1 MKRILIFTLCT
12 LFASFSFAQSKKVKE
27 GTITGTVVSS
37 TEGTALQNAAIQL
50 YLLPDTVYKSGTA
63 TDTEGRFELKAAA
76 GNYLLR
82 FSYVGFLSQD
92 KAVTVAA
99 NKKTDI
105 GKLLLN
111 DDVVALKEAVV
122 TAEAAPVTMVEDT
135 TVYNTSAFRVAP
147 GSMLEELIKKY
158 PGVEVE
164 DDGTIKINGKTVN
177 RILMKGKD
185 FFGTDKNV
193 ALKNVPVDLVDKVK
207 FYDKQSDFSRVTG
220 IDDGEEETVLD
231 LQMKKGADQGFFGNV
246 DLAYGTHD
254 RYSLK
259 NMSNYFTSTTQLSV
273 VLSANNVNDRGFS
286 GRGGAGLSAQKD
298 AAVNFATETEKI
310 EFGGNVRYRHNDT
323 DNLSYSSSEYFMTQ
337 GVSNQYSN
345 SRNRSF
351 GRSSN
356 VNGDFRIEWKPDTLT
371 NIIFRP
377 SFSYST
383 SDSWSL
389 RRSAT
394 FSADPFSLVNYPTD
408 SFGSVFGELDDIAIN
423 SSDNESMST
432 GENRSVNAMMQINR
446 RLGKPGRNIA
456 VDASVRYSDSDNK
469 SASRSVARYYE
480 AAAGS
485 RGYDHKRYS
494 TTPGENWSY
503 NMRASYTEPLLRN
516 LFLQLSYRYDHSYQS
531 SDRATFVFDS
541 IPADIYH
548 LALSSNY
555 HFPGL
560 PDDYESYRDNDLSRY
575 SHYRNTRHDVQV
587 LLRYVTDKMNL
598 SAGVTWM
605 PQTSKMSY
613 RYLGLD
619 TILRRTVYNITPNL
633 RLRYKWNKTTTLNVM
648 YRGST
653 SQPSMTDLLDITDD
667 SDPLN
672 ISKGNPGL
680 KPSFNSRL
688 NAFFMT
694 NNPETQTG
702 FSANMGFN
710 NTFNSVT
717 RKVTYIEETGGRIT
731 QPVNINGNWGA
742 NGGFNFNSALP
753 KNKKFTYSTG
763 TNVSYQHQESFISI
777 NRNSDSQRN
786 KVHTTNIS
794 ENLRLG
800 YRNDVFDINLD
811 GRLSYSHSESKLQP
825 ERNLDTWNFSY
836 GPSGNVK
843 FPWHNLTISTNLS
856 MNSRRGYE
864 DPQFNTNELLWNAQ
878 LSAGFLANNALTV
891 SLQLYDILHEQSN
904 VSRNISAIM
913 RSDSRSNAIYQ
924 YALVHVIYKSNSMGD
939 KETRQR
945 MREWAAFLAV
955 VSPAEECVAAVC
967 ADIRNCMC

>member
-1 MKRILIFTLCT
+1 MKRKIFFVMLA
-12 LFASFSFAQSKKVKE
+12 LFTIAAVAQDKKAKD
-27 GTITGTVVSS
+27 GTITGYVYSA
-37 TEGTALQNAAIQL
+37 TEGAALQNAALQL
-50 YLLPDTVYKSGTA
+50 YLLPDTVYKTGTA
-63 TDTEGRFELKAAA
+63 SDKDGRFELKAAA

-82 FSYVGFLSQD
+82 LSYVGFLPQD
-92 KAVTVAA
+92 KVVTIVSD
-99 NKKTDI
+99 KKSDI
-105 GKLLLN
+105 GRLVLN

-122 TAEAAPVTMVEDT
+122 TAEAAQVTMVEDT

-158 PGVEVE
+158 PGVELE
-164 DDGTIKINGKTVN
+164 EDGTIKINGKTVN

-207 FYDKQSDFSRVTG
+207 FYDKQSDFSRITG

-259 NMSNYFTSTTQLSV
+259 NMSNYFTSSTQLSV

-286 GRGGAGLSAQKD
+286 GRGGGGLSAHKD
-298 AAVNFATETEKI
+298 AAVNFATETDKI
-310 EFGGNVRYRHNDT
+310 EFGGNVRYRHSDT

-337 GVSNQYSN
+337 GVSNQFSN

-351 GRSSN
+351 GRSSSA
-356 VNGDFRIEWKPDTLT
+356 NGDFRVEWKPDTLT

-383 SDSWSL
+383 SDNWSL

-394 FSADPFSLVNYPTD
+394 FSSDPFALTDYPTD
-408 SFGSVFGELDDIAIN
+408 SFGSVYDELNDIAIN
-423 SSDNESMST
+423 SSDNESMSE
-432 GENRSVNAMMQINR
+432 GENRSVNANMQVTR
-446 RLGKPGRNIA
+446 RLGKPGRN
-456 VDASVRYSDSDNK
+456 VTLSGNVRYSDSDNK
-469 SASRSVARYYE
+469 SASRSIARYYE
-480 AAAGS
+480 ASTGS
-485 RGYDHKRYS
+485 RGYDYKRYS

-503 NMRASYTEPLLRN
+503 NVRFSYTEPLLRN
-516 LFLQLSYRYDHSYQS
+516 LFLQMSYRFDHSYQS
-531 SDRATFVFDS
+531 SDRATYVFDS
-541 IPADIYH
+541 IPSDIYH
-548 LALSSNY
+548 MALNSGYN
-555 HFPGL
+555 FPAL
-560 PDDYESYRDNDLSRY
+560 PDDYEIYLDSDLSRY
-575 SHYRNTRHDVQV
+575 SQYRNTRHDVQ
-587 LLRYVTDKMNL
+587 LMLRYVTEKMNL

-605 PQTSKMSY
+605 PQTSRMNY
-613 RYLGLD
+613 RYLGID
-619 TILRRTVYNITPNL
+619 TVLRRTVYNITPNL

-672 ISKGNPGL
+672 ITKGNPGL

-688 NAFFMT
+688 MAFFNT
-694 NNPETQTG
+694 YNADSQTG
-702 FSANMGFN
+702 FSANLGFN
-710 NTFNSVT
+710 NTLNSVT

-753 KNKKFTYSTG
+753 INKKFTYSTG
-763 TNVSYQHQESFISI
+763 TNLSYQNQESYISI
-777 NRNSDSQRN
+777 NRNSSSQRN
-786 KVHTTNIS
+786 KVRTINVR
-794 ENLRLG
+794 ENLKLG
-800 YRNDVFDINLD
+800 YRNDVFDISLD
-811 GRLSYSHSESKLQP
+811 GNVSYSHSESKLQP
-825 ERNLDTWNFSY
+825 DQNLDTWNFSY

-843 FPWHNLTISTNLS
+843 LPWYNLTLSTNLS
-856 MNSRRGYE
+856 MSSRRGYE

-878 LSAGFLANNALTV
+878 LSASFLASNALTV

-913 RSDSRSNAIYQ
+913 RSDTRNNAIYQ
-924 YALVHVIYKSNSMGD
+924 YALVHVIYKINSMGD

-945 MREWAAFLAV
+945 MRGMGGFRG
-955 VSPAEECVAAVC
+955 PGGGYPGGGFGGGGM
-967 ADIRNCMC
+967 RRGY

>member
-1 MKRILIFTLCT
+1 MLALFTI
-12 LFASFSFAQSKKVKE
+12 AAVAQEKKAKD
-27 GTITGTVVSS
+27 GTITGYVYSA
-37 TEGTALQNAAIQL
+37 TEGAALQNAALQL
-50 YLLPDTVYKSGTA
+50 YLLPDTVYKTGTA
-63 TDTEGRFELKAAA
+63 SDKDGRFELKAAA

-82 FSYVGFLSQD
+82 LSYVGFLPQD
-92 KAVTVAA
+92 KVVTIVSD
-99 NKKTDI
+99 KKSDI
-105 GKLLLN
+105 GRLVLN

-122 TAEAAPVTMVEDT
+122 TAEAAQVTMVEDT

-158 PGVEVE
+158 PGVELE
-164 DDGTIKINGKTVN
+164 EDGTIKINGKTVN

-207 FYDKQSDFSRVTG
+207 FYDKQSDFSRITG

-259 NMSNYFTSTTQLSV
+259 NMSNYFTSSTQLSV

-286 GRGGAGLSAQKD
+286 GRGGGGLSAHKD
-298 AAVNFATETEKI
+298 AAVNFATETDKI
-310 EFGGNVRYRHNDT
+310 EFGGNVRYRHSDT

-337 GVSNQYSN
+337 GVSNQFSN

-351 GRSSN
+351 GRSSSA
-356 VNGDFRIEWKPDTLT
+356 NGDFRVEWKPDTLT

-383 SDSWSL
+383 SDNWSL

-394 FSADPFSLVNYPTD
+394 FSADPFALTDYPTD
-408 SFGSVFGELDDIAIN
+408 SFGSVYDELNDIAIN
-423 SSDNESMST
+423 SSDNESMSE
-432 GENRSVNAMMQINR
+432 GENRSVNANMQVTR
-446 RLGKPGRNIA
+446 RLGKPGRN
-456 VDASVRYSDSDNK
+456 VTLSGNVRYSDSDNK
-469 SASRSVARYYE
+469 SASRSIARYYE
-480 AAAGS
+480 AAADS
-485 RGYDHKRYS
+485 RGYDYKRYS

-503 NMRASYTEPLLRN
+503 NVRFSYTEPLLRN
-516 LFLQLSYRYDHSYQS
+516 LFLQMSYRFDHSYQS
-531 SDRATFVFDS
+531 SDRATYVFDS
-541 IPADIYH
+541 IPSDIYH
-548 LALSSNY
+548 MALNSGYN
-555 HFPGL
+555 FPAL
-560 PDDYESYRDNDLSRY
+560 PDDYEIYLDSDLSRY
-575 SHYRNTRHDVQV
+575 SQYRNTRHDVQ
-587 LLRYVTDKMNL
+587 LMLRYVTEKMNL

-605 PQTSKMSY
+605 PQTSRMNY
-613 RYLGLD
+613 RYLGID
-619 TILRRTVYNITPNL
+619 TVLRRTVYNITPNL

-672 ISKGNPGL
+672 ITKGNPGL

-688 NAFFMT
+688 MAFFNT
-694 NNPETQTG
+694 YNADSQTG
-702 FSANMGFN
+702 FSANLGFN
-710 NTFNSVT
+710 NTLNSVT

-753 KNKKFTYSTG
+753 INKKFTYSTG
-763 TNVSYQHQESFISI
+763 TNLSYQNQESYISI
-777 NRNSDSQRN
+777 NRNSSSQRN
-786 KVHTTNIS
+786 KVRTVNVR
-794 ENLRLG
+794 ENLRFG
-800 YRNDVFDINLD
+800 YRNDVFDISLD
-811 GRLSYSHSESKLQP
+811 GNVSYSHSESKLQP
-825 ERNLDTWNFSY
+825 DQNLDTWNFSY

-843 FPWHNLTISTNLS
+843 LPWYNLTLSTNLS
-856 MNSRRGYE
+856 MSSRRGYE

-878 LSAGFLANNALTV
+878 LSASFLASNALTV

-913 RSDSRSNAIYQ
+913 RSDTRNNAIYQ
-924 YALVHVIYKSNSMGD
+924 YALVHVIYKINSMGD

-945 MREWAAFLAV
+945 MRGMGGFRG
-955 VSPAEECVAAVC
+955 SGDGYPGGGFGGGGM
-967 ADIRNCMC
+967 RRGY

>member
-1 MKRILIFTLCT
+1 MKRKIFFVMLA
-12 LFASFSFAQSKKVKE
+12 LFTIAAVAQDKKAKD
-27 GTITGTVVSS
+27 GTITGYVYSA
-37 TEGTALQNAAIQL
+37 TEGAALQNAALQL
-50 YLLPDTVYKSGTA
+50 YMLPDTVYKTGTA
-63 TDTEGRFELKAAA
+63 SDKDGRFELKAAA

-82 FSYVGFLSQD
+82 LSYVGFLPQD
-92 KAVTVAA
+92 KVVTIVSD
-99 NKKTDI
+99 KKSDI
-105 GKLLLN
+105 GRLVLN

-122 TAEAAPVTMVEDT
+122 TAEAAQVTMVEDT

-158 PGVEVE
+158 PGVELE
-164 DDGTIKINGKTVN
+164 EDGTIKINGKTVN

-207 FYDKQSDFSRVTG
+207 FYDKQSDFSRITG

-259 NMSNYFTSTTQLSV
+259 NMSNYFTSSTQLSV
-273 VLSANNVNDRGFS
+273 VLSANNVKDRGFS
-286 GRGGAGLSAQKD
+286 GRGGGGLSAHKD
-298 AAVNFATETEKI
+298 AAVNFATETDKI
-310 EFGGNVRYRHNDT
+310 EFGGNVRYRHSDT

-337 GVSNQYSN
+337 GVSNQFSN

-351 GRSSN
+351 GRSSSA
-356 VNGDFRIEWKPDTLT
+356 NGDFRVEWKPDTLT

-383 SDSWSL
+383 SDNWSL

-394 FSADPFSLVNYPTD
+394 FSSDPFALTDYPTD
-408 SFGSVFGELDDIAIN
+408 SFGSVYDELNDIAIN
-423 SSDNESMST
+423 SSDNESMSE
-432 GENRSVNAMMQINR
+432 GENRSVNANMQVTR
-446 RLGKPGRNIA
+446 RLGKPGRN
-456 VDASVRYSDSDNK
+456 VTLSGNVRYSDSDNK
-469 SASRSVARYYE
+469 SASRSIARYYE
-480 AAAGS
+480 ASTGS
-485 RGYDHKRYS
+485 RGYDYKRYS

-503 NMRASYTEPLLRN
+503 NVRFSYTEPLLRN
-516 LFLQLSYRYDHSYQS
+516 LFLQMSYRFDHSYQS
-531 SDRATFVFDS
+531 SDRATYVFDS
-541 IPADIYH
+541 IPSDVYH
-548 LALSSNY
+548 MALNSGYN
-555 HFPGL
+555 FPAL
-560 PDDYESYRDNDLSRY
+560 PDDYEIYLDSDLSRY
-575 SHYRNTRHDVQV
+575 SQYRNTRHDVQ
-587 LLRYVTDKMNL
+587 LMLRYVTEKMNL

-605 PQTSKMSY
+605 PQTSRMNY
-613 RYLGLD
+613 RYLGID
-619 TILRRTVYNITPNL
+619 TVLRRTVYNITPNL

-653 SQPSMTDLLDITDD
+653 NQPSMTDLLDITDD

-672 ISKGNPGL
+672 ITKGNPGL

-688 NAFFMT
+688 MAFFNT
-694 NNPETQTG
+694 YNADSQTG
-702 FSANMGFN
+702 FSANLGFN
-710 NTFNSVT
+710 NTLNSVT

-753 KNKKFTYSTG
+753 INKKFTYSTG
-763 TNVSYQHQESFISI
+763 TNLSYQNQESYISI
-777 NRNSDSQRN
+777 NRNSSSQRN
-786 KVHTTNIS
+786 KVRTVNVR
-794 ENLRLG
+794 ENLRFG
-800 YRNDVFDINLD
+800 YRNDVFDISLD
-811 GRLSYSHSESKLQP
+811 GNVSYSHSESKLQP
-825 ERNLDTWNFSY
+825 DQNLDTWNFSY

-843 FPWHNLTISTNLS
+843 LPWYNLTLSTNLS
-856 MNSRRGYE
+856 MSSRRGYE

-878 LSAGFLANNALTV
+878 LSASFLASNALTV

-913 RSDSRSNAIYQ
+913 RSDTRNNAIYQ
-924 YALVHVIYKSNSMGD
+924 YALVHVIYKINSMGD

-945 MREWAAFLAV
+945 MRGMGGFRG
-955 VSPAEECVAAVC
+955 PGGGYPGGGFGGGGM
-967 ADIRNCMC
+967 RRGY

>member
-1 MKRILIFTLCT
+1 MKRKIFFVMLA
-12 LFASFSFAQSKKVKE
+12 LFTIAAVAQEKKAKD
-27 GTITGTVVSS
+27 GTITGYVYSA
-37 TEGTALQNAAIQL
+37 TEGAALQNAALQL
-50 YLLPDTVYKSGTA
+50 YLLPDTVYKTGTA
-63 TDTEGRFELKAAA
+63 SDKDGRFELKAAA

-82 FSYVGFLSQD
+82 LSYVGFLPQD
-92 KAVTVAA
+92 KVVTIVSD
-99 NKKTDI
+99 KKSDI
-105 GKLLLN
+105 GRLVLN

-122 TAEAAPVTMVEDT
+122 TAEAAQVTMVEDT

-158 PGVEVE
+158 PGVELE
-164 DDGTIKINGKTVN
+164 EDGTIKINGKTVN

-207 FYDKQSDFSRVTG
+207 FYDKQSDFSRITG

-259 NMSNYFTSTTQLSV
+259 NMSNYFTSSTQLSV

-286 GRGGAGLSAQKD
+286 GRGGGGLSAHKD
-298 AAVNFATETEKI
+298 AAVNFATETDKI
-310 EFGGNVRYRHNDT
+310 EFGGNVRYRHSDT

-337 GVSNQYSN
+337 GVSNQFSN

-351 GRSSN
+351 GRSSSA
-356 VNGDFRIEWKPDTLT
+356 NGDFRVEWKPDTLT

-383 SDSWSL
+383 SDNWSL

-394 FSADPFSLVNYPTD
+394 FSADPFALTDYPTD
-408 SFGSVFGELDDIAIN
+408 SFGSVYDELNDIAIN
-423 SSDNESMST
+423 SSDNESMSE
-432 GENRSVNAMMQINR
+432 GENRSVNANMQVTR
-446 RLGKPGRNIA
+446 RLGKPGRN
-456 VDASVRYSDSDNK
+456 VTLSGNVRYSDSDNK
-469 SASRSVARYYE
+469 SASRSIARYYE
-480 AAAGS
+480 AAADS
-485 RGYDHKRYS
+485 RGYDYKRYS

-503 NMRASYTEPLLRN
+503 NVRFSYTEPLLRN
-516 LFLQLSYRYDHSYQS
+516 LFLQMSYRFDHSYQS
-531 SDRATFVFDS
+531 SDRATYVFDS
-541 IPADIYH
+541 IPSDIYH
-548 LALSSNY
+548 MALNSGYN
-555 HFPGL
+555 FPAL
-560 PDDYESYRDNDLSRY
+560 PDDYEIYLDSDLSRY
-575 SHYRNTRHDVQV
+575 SQYRNTRHDVQ
-587 LLRYVTDKMNL
+587 LMLRYVTEKMNL

-605 PQTSKMSY
+605 PQTSRMNY
-613 RYLGLD
+613 RYLGID
-619 TILRRTVYNITPNL
+619 TVLRRTVYNITPNL

-672 ISKGNPGL
+672 ITKGNPGL

-688 NAFFMT
+688 MAFFNT
-694 NNPETQTG
+694 YNADSQTG
-702 FSANMGFN
+702 FSANLGFN
-710 NTFNSVT
+710 NTLNSVT

-753 KNKKFTYSTG
+753 INKKFTYSTG
-763 TNVSYQHQESFISI
+763 TNLSYQNQESYISI
-777 NRNSDSQRN
+777 NRNSSSQRN
-786 KVHTTNIS
+786 KVRTVNVR
-794 ENLRLG
+794 ENLRFG
-800 YRNDVFDINLD
+800 YRNDVFDISLD
-811 GRLSYSHSESKLQP
+811 GNVSYSHSESKLQP
-825 ERNLDTWNFSY
+825 DQNLDTWNFSY

-843 FPWHNLTISTNLS
+843 LPWYNLTLSTNLS
-856 MNSRRGYE
+856 MSSRRGYE

-878 LSAGFLANNALTV
+878 LSASFLASNALTV

-913 RSDSRSNAIYQ
+913 RSDTRNNAIYQ
-924 YALVHVIYKSNSMGD
+924 YALVHVIYKINSMGD

-945 MREWAAFLAV
+945 MRGMGGFRG
-955 VSPAEECVAAVC
+955 SGDGYPGGGFGGGGM
-967 ADIRNCMC
+967 RRGY

>member
-1 MKRILIFTLCT
+1 MKRKIFFVMLA
-12 LFASFSFAQSKKVKE
+12 LFTIAAVAQDKKAKD
-27 GTITGTVVSS
+27 GTITGYVYSA
-37 TEGTALQNAAIQL
+37 TEGVALQNAALQL
-50 YLLPDTVYKSGTA
+50 YLLPDTVYKTGTA
-63 TDTEGRFELKAAA
+63 SDKDGRFELKAAA

-82 FSYVGFLSQD
+82 LSYVGFLPQD
-92 KAVTVAA
+92 KAVTIVSD
-99 NKKTDI
+99 KKSDI
-105 GKLLLN
+105 GRLVLN

-122 TAEAAPVTMVEDT
+122 TAEAAQVTMVEDT

-158 PGVEVE
+158 PGVELE
-164 DDGTIKINGKTVN
+164 EDGTIKINGKTVN

-207 FYDKQSDFSRVTG
+207 FYDKQSDFSRITG

-259 NMSNYFTSTTQLSV
+259 NMSNYFTSSTQLSV

-286 GRGGAGLSAQKD
+286 GRGGGGLSAHKD
-298 AAVNFATETEKI
+298 AAVNFVTETDKI
-310 EFGGNVRYRHNDT
+310 EFGGNVRYRHSDT

-337 GVSNQYSN
+337 GVNNQFSN

-351 GRSSN
+351 GRSSSA
-356 VNGDFRIEWKPDTLT
+356 NGDFRVEWKPDTLT

-383 SDSWSL
+383 SDNWSL

-394 FSADPFSLVNYPTD
+394 FSADPFALTDYPTD
-408 SFGSVFGELDDIAIN
+408 SFGSVYDELNDIAIN
-423 SSDNESMST
+423 SSDNESMSE
-432 GENRSVNAMMQINR
+432 GENRSVNANMQVTR
-446 RLGKPGRNIA
+446 RLGKPGRN
-456 VDASVRYSDSDNK
+456 VTLSGNVRYSDSDNK
-469 SASRSVARYYE
+469 SASRSIARYYE

-485 RGYDHKRYS
+485 RGYDYKRYS

-503 NMRASYTEPLLRN
+503 NVRFSYTEPLLRN
-516 LFLQLSYRYDHSYQS
+516 LFLQMSYRFDHSYQS
-531 SDRATFVFDS
+531 SDRATYVFDS
-541 IPADIYH
+541 IPSDIYH
-548 LALSSNY
+548 MALNSGYN
-555 HFPGL
+555 FPAL
-560 PDDYESYRDNDLSRY
+560 PDDYEIYLDSDLSRY
-575 SHYRNTRHDVQV
+575 SQYRNTRHDVQ
-587 LLRYVTDKMNL
+587 LMLRYVTEKMNL

-605 PQTSKMSY
+605 PQTSRMNY
-613 RYLGLD
+613 RYLGID
-619 TILRRTVYNITPNL
+619 TVLRRTVYNITPNL

-672 ISKGNPGL
+672 ITKGNPGL

-688 NAFFMT
+688 MAFFNT
-694 NNPETQTG
+694 YNADSQTG
-702 FSANMGFN
+702 FSANLGFN
-710 NTFNSVT
+710 NTLNSVT

-753 KNKKFTYSTG
+753 INKKFTYSTG
-763 TNVSYQHQESFISI
+763 TNLSYQNQESYISI
-777 NRNSDSQRN
+777 NRNSSSQRN
-786 KVHTTNIS
+786 KVRTINVR
-794 ENLRLG
+794 ENLKLG
-800 YRNDVFDINLD
+800 YRNDVFDISLD
-811 GRLSYSHSESKLQP
+811 GNVSYSHSESKLQP
-825 ERNLDTWNFSY
+825 DQNLDTWNFSY

-843 FPWHNLTISTNLS
+843 LPWYNLTLSTNLS
-856 MNSRRGYE
+856 MSSRRGYE

-878 LSAGFLANNALTV
+878 LSASFLASNALTV

-913 RSDSRSNAIYQ
+913 RSDTRNNAIYQ
-924 YALVHVIYKSNSMGD
+924 YALVHVIYKINSMGD

-945 MREWAAFLAV
+945 MRGMGGFRG
-955 VSPAEECVAAVC
+955 PGGGYPGGGFGGGGM
-967 ADIRNCMC
+967 RRGY

>member
-1 MKRILIFTLCT
+1 MKRKIFFVMLA
-12 LFASFSFAQSKKVKE
+12 LFTIAAVAQDKKAKD
-27 GTITGTVVSS
+27 GTITGYVYSA
-37 TEGTALQNAAIQL
+37 TEGAALQNAALQL
-50 YLLPDTVYKSGTA
+50 YLLPDTVYKTGTA
-63 TDTEGRFELKAAA
+63 SDKDGRFELKAAA

-82 FSYVGFLSQD
+82 LSYVGFLPQD
-92 KAVTVAA
+92 KVVTIVSD
-99 NKKTDI
+99 KKSDI
-105 GKLLLN
+105 GRLVLN

-122 TAEAAPVTMVEDT
+122 TAEAAQVTMVEDT

-158 PGVEVE
+158 PGVELE
-164 DDGTIKINGKTVN
+164 EDGTIKINGKTVN

-207 FYDKQSDFSRVTG
+207 FYDKQSDFSRITG

-259 NMSNYFTSTTQLSV
+259 NMSNYFTSSTQLSV

-286 GRGGAGLSAQKD
+286 GRGGGGLSAHKD
-298 AAVNFATETEKI
+298 AAVNFVTETDKI
-310 EFGGNVRYRHNDT
+310 EFGGNVRYRHSDT

-337 GVSNQYSN
+337 GVSNQFSN

-351 GRSSN
+351 GRSSSA
-356 VNGDFRIEWKPDTLT
+356 NGDFRVEWKPDTLT

-383 SDSWSL
+383 SDNWSL

-394 FSADPFSLVNYPTD
+394 FSSDPFALTDYPTD
-408 SFGSVFGELDDIAIN
+408 SFGSVYDELNDIAIN
-423 SSDNESMST
+423 SSDNESMSE
-432 GENRSVNAMMQINR
+432 GENRSVNANMQVTR
-446 RLGKPGRNIA
+446 RLGKPGRN
-456 VDASVRYSDSDNK
+456 VTLSGNVRYSDSDNK
-469 SASRSVARYYE
+469 SASRSIARYYE
-480 AAAGS
+480 AAADS
-485 RGYDHKRYS
+485 RGYDYKRYS

-503 NMRASYTEPLLRN
+503 NVRFSYTEPLLRN
-516 LFLQLSYRYDHSYQS
+516 LFLQMSYRFDHSYQS
-531 SDRATFVFDS
+531 SDRATYVFDS
-541 IPADIYH
+541 IPSDVYH
-548 LALSSNY
+548 MALNSGYN
-555 HFPGL
+555 FPAL
-560 PDDYESYRDNDLSRY
+560 PDDYEIYLDSDLSRY
-575 SHYRNTRHDVQV
+575 SQYRNTRHDVQ
-587 LLRYVTDKMNL
+587 LMLRYVTEKMNL

-605 PQTSKMSY
+605 PQTSRMNY
-613 RYLGLD
+613 RYLGID
-619 TILRRTVYNITPNL
+619 TVLRRTVYNITPNL

-672 ISKGNPGL
+672 ITKGNPGL

-688 NAFFMT
+688 MAFFNT
-694 NNPETQTG
+694 YNADSQTG
-702 FSANMGFN
+702 FSANLGFN
-710 NTFNSVT
+710 NTLNSVT

-753 KNKKFTYSTG
+753 INKKFTYSTG
-763 TNVSYQHQESFISI
+763 TNLSYQNQESYISI
-777 NRNSDSQRN
+777 NRNSSSQRN
-786 KVHTTNIS
+786 KVRTVNVR
-794 ENLRLG
+794 ENLRFG
-800 YRNDVFDINLD
+800 YRNDVFDISLD
-811 GRLSYSHSESKLQP
+811 GNVSYSHSESKLQP
-825 ERNLDTWNFSY
+825 DQNLDTWNFSY

-843 FPWHNLTISTNLS
+843 LPWYNLTLSTNLS
-856 MNSRRGYE
+856 MSSRRGYE

-878 LSAGFLANNALTV
+878 LSASFLASNALTV

-913 RSDSRSNAIYQ
+913 RSDTRNNAIYQ
-924 YALVHVIYKSNSMGD
+924 YALVHVIYKINSMGD

-945 MREWAAFLAV
+945 MRGMGGFRG
-955 VSPAEECVAAVC
+955 PGGGYPGGGFGGGGM
-967 ADIRNCMC
+967 RRGY